1 MPSLLM
7 KTVVAIATFNNP
19 KPFAVAAAPET
30 QNAPPEAAE
39 QSEPADPEEK
49 NDQQPK

>member
-19 KPFAVAAAPET
+19 KPFSVGYCCVG
-30 QNAPPEAAE
+30 NL
-39 QSEPADPEEK
+39 SEMMASGVFLPIRGHA
-49 NDQQPK
+49 